1 MRAAAEAGYA
11 TKAVQL
17 FYALS
22 QAGRAICAA
31 RAGNPWQ
38 ITRHGAEVDIY
49 PDVGQT
55 TVTLHRSGTGAI
67 RAVAA
72 ATGSE
77 TWIGPVMLGALWGSL
92 AELPFHSELCDNS
105 PSVLE
110 LERDDYPILAID
122 EKLQPLNA
130 GLTARSACASIVASM
145 TRNRSAKPST
155 RRSAPTRGRRAGRS
169 RAAGSAPLETRGR
182 PRSG

>member
-72 ATGSE
+72 AT
-77 TWIGPVMLGALWGSL
+77 VRL
-92 AELPFHSELCDNS
+92 
-105 PSVLE
+105 
-110 LERDDYPILAID
+110 
-122 EKLQPLNA
+122 
-130 GLTARSACASIVASM
+130 
-145 TRNRSAKPST
+145 
-155 RRSAPTRGRRAGRS
+155 
-169 RAAGSAPLETRGR
+169 
-182 PRSG
+182 